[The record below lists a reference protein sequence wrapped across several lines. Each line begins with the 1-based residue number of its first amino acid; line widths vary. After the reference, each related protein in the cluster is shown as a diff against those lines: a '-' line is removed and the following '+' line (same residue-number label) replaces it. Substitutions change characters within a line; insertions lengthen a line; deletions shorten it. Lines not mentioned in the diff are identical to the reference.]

1 MRQIVAMAFKDLRI
15 LLRDR
20 AGFFFTAVWPLLI
33 AIFFGVMFGGNRASE
48 QASAIDIVI
57 VDEDGTAASREF
69 IQTLD
74 EGSEFDVTI
83 LDRDQAFESVKRRE
97 AVAYVV
103 LKPGFGEA
111 SRRIFWGEPPQ
122 VELGID
128 PARGAAAA
136 MVEGILM
143 KYASERMGQAMSDQ
157 GAQRNNIRSARET
170 LAEDQDVP
178 PDVRANLE
186 RLFTDLDRFMAEE
199 STYAESADSAQGGM
213 AGLQPIEVERIDVA
227 GAVRRGPRSAYAIT
241 FPQGVIWGLIGTAA
255 GFAVSIVVERT
266 RGTLFRLQTAPISR
280 TSVLGGKAL
289 ACFIS
294 IVFMSVFLYT
304 LAFFIFGLR
313 PVSFPLLA
321 FAVISGAVCFVG
333 VMMLLAV
340 SGKTEQAVG
349 GIGWAVLIVMSMLG
363 GGMIPLFFMPAWMRT
378 IGTFSPVKWSVLA
391 MEGAV
396 WRGFSFFEMLKPCG
410 ILIAVGVVCFAI
422 GVRVFDWTTR
432 TE

>member
-1 MRQIVAMAFKDLRI
+1 MREIVAMAFKDLRI

-20 AGFFFTAVWPLLI
+20 SGFFFTLVWPLLI
-33 AIFFGVMFGGNRASE
+33 SVFFGVMFGGNRGRE
-48 QASAIDIVI
+48 QASAIDIAV
-57 VDEDGTAASREF
+57 VDEDNTAGSREF
-69 IQTLD
+69 IEAL
-74 EGSEFDVTI
+74 EAGGEFAITI
-83 LDRDQAFESVKRRE
+83 LDREQAFDAVKGRE

-111 SRRIFWGEPPQ
+111 SMRVFWGEPPE
-122 VELGID
+122 VEVGID
-128 PARGAAAA
+128 PSRSAAAS

-143 KYASERMGQAMSDQ
+143 KYASRRMGQALSDQ
-157 GAQRNNIRSARET
+157 DMQRNNIRSARET
-170 LAEDQDVP
+170 LAEDEGVP
-178 PDVRANLE
+178 PEIRTNLS
-186 RLFTDLDRFMAEE
+186 RLFADLDRFMDEE
-199 STYAESADSAQGGM
+199 AAYTDSSDTTQSSMGG
-213 AGLQPIEVERIDVA
+213 LEPIRVERVDVA
-227 GAVRRGPRSAYAIT
+227 GAVYQGPRSAYAIT

-294 IVFMSVFLYT
+294 ILLMSAVLYT

-313 PVSFPLLA
+313 PVSLPMLGLA
-321 FAVISGAVCFVG
+321 VVSSAVGFVG
-333 VMMLLAV
+333 LMMLLAV

-349 GIGWAVLIVMSMLG
+349 GIGWAVLIVMSMVG
-363 GGMIPLFFMPAWMRT
+363 GGMIPLFFMPSWMRT
-378 IGTFSPVKWSVLA
+378 ISTFSPVKWSVLA

-396 WRGFSFFEMLKPCG
+396 WRGFSFLEMLKPCG
-410 ILIAVGVVCFAI
+410 ILVGVGVICFTI

-432 TE
+432 TD

>member
-1 MRQIVAMAFKDLRI
+1 MREIAAMALKDLRI

-20 AGFFFTAVWPLLI
+20 SGFFFTLVWPLLI
-33 AIFFGVMFGGNRASE
+33 AVFFGVMFGGNRASE
-48 QASAIDIVI
+48 QASAIDIAV
-57 VDEDGTAASREF
+57 VDEDKTAGSQEF
-69 IQTLD
+69 IEALD
-74 EGSEFDVTI
+74 SGNEFSISV
-83 LDRDQAFESVKRRE
+83 LDREQAFDAVKRRD

-111 SRRIFWGEPPQ
+111 SRRVFWGEPPR

-143 KYASERMGQAMSDQ
+143 KYASERMGQAISDQ
-157 GAQRNNIRSARET
+157 NAQRENIRSAREI
-170 LAEDQDVP
+170 LAEDEDVTP
-178 PDVRANLE
+178 EVRANLG
-186 RLFTDLDRFMAEE
+186 RLFADLDRFMAEE
-199 STYAESADSAQGGM
+199 AAYTDSADTIQSGM
-213 AGLQPIEVERIDVA
+213 SGLEPIRVERTDVA
-227 GAVRRGPRSAYAIT
+227 GAVYRGPRSAYAIT

-294 IVFMSVFLYT
+294 IILMSIFLYV

-321 FAVISGAVCFVG
+321 LAVVSSAVGFVG

-363 GGMIPLFFMPAWMRT
+363 GGMIPLFFMPSWMRT
-378 IGTFSPVKWSVLA
+378 IGNFSPVKWSVLA

-396 WRGFSFFEMLKPCG
+396 WRGFSFVEMLKPCG
-410 ILIAVGVVCFAI
+410 ILVGVGVICFAL

-432 TE
+432 AD